1 METRRRQ
8 GESTSEVLQR
18 IQLETERVK
27 RRLNSSCDSVSA
39 ASSFDN
45 DDNLASGNGGTPYS
59 SKSTGNSFKDQYLE
73 NYHKQQQQNRGRG
86 NHQGVE
92 VVARGGREAAPEY
105 LVEPSSGFAFEDPVP
120 SNQMSTH
127 LKSEHEAFK
136 AK

>member
-1 METRRRQ
+1 MATRRRG

-39 ASSFDN
+39 DSSIDN
-45 DDNLASGNGGTPYS
+45 GDNIFLGNRGEQTNPNRS
-59 SKSTGNSFKDQYLE
+59 AADSFSDKYVQ
-73 NYHKQQQQNRGRG
+73 NYQQQQKGRG
-86 NHQGVE
+86 YQQGVVDIE
-92 VVARGGREAAPEY
+92 RSREAAPEFII
-105 LVEPSSGFAFEDPVP
+105 EPSSGNIFEDPVP
-120 SNQMSTH
+120 SSQMSNH